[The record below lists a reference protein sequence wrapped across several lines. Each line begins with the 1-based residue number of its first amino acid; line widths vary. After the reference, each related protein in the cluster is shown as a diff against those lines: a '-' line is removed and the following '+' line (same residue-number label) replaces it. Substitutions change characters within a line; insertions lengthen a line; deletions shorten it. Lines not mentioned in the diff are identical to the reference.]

1 MCGGE
6 NGDITTPGGMD
17 ATNHCVREW
26 RLRIGQSCRGGESGD
41 SPRTPLPTALTGLS
55 VTFLGLSVD
64 RHGNRGAG
72 ACGEGRLVTRNRIR
86 RRFNRPAIFLAVTQL
101 PTPSAI
107 VLTVLAPSPG

>member
-26 RLRIGQSCRGGESGD
+26 RLRVGQSCRGGESGD
-41 SPRTPLPTALTGLS
+41 SPRTPLPMALTGLS
-55 VTFLGLSVD
+55 VASLGLSVD

-72 ACGEGRLVTRNRIR
+72 ACVEGRLVTRDRIR
-86 RRFNRPAIFLAVTQL
+86 RRFNRPAISFAVTFL
-101 PTPSAI
+101 PTPGAF
-107 VLTVLAPSPG
+107 VRTVRAHYPG